1 MFDDFS
7 VVGVIEVLDVLFVLV
22 EEENVLGQ
30 PLNDGQHVH
39 GKAEFTA
46 AGGIFKLRRCFVEQR
61 IL

>member
-7 VVGVIEVLDVLFVLV
+7 VVGIIEVLDVLFVLV

-39 GKAEFTA
+39 VGRSCGPGTPPTDAHP
-46 AGGIFKLRRCFVEQR
+46 L
-61 IL
+61 